1 MRHESIF
8 SLKRIAFQTI
18 RPRVSPFS
26 KLKHSGACFP
36 GAAPKCAGRPGAAQR
51 DKEGRRRAVR
61 RPGVLPEGRRVRELP
76 AVFPLTLGRAALCAA
91 SRFILF
97 KVETLQG
104 APGKERRGGVPP
116 PAQGVSVSNRSAQAF
131 FRGTAAGRKAAANL
145 FIFRNK
151 ARWGGV
157 GVWGRGTPLAR
168 AATGWRPQA
177 VPVATKEATGI
188 DSRDEGFP
196 SPK

>member
-104 APGKERRGGVPP
+104 APGKERREG
-116 PAQGVSVSNRSAQAF
+116 AF
-131 FRGTAAGRKAAANL
+131 LLRRKGCLYRTAARRLFFGGRLPDEKRRQTCSSSEIKRA
-145 FIFRNK
+145 
-151 ARWGGV
+151 GGG